1 MEVKVKKSVLFNL
14 LKKRL
19 SENRTYGDNPG
30 GNFVHPFD
38 INDGPIIPDSQMSTQ
53 LSTAAPP
60 VEDPEYV
67 PGTTRELRSSAERIA
82 QEVPSSEI
90 EYFYRL
96 LHKSLDATLD
106 RAQDQMI
113 SEAYTPGGFFD
124 DGQDERYRETT
135 YDEVDQTDDR
145 FDSEMGVHGAMEDVL
160 TDPLF
165 EEVAQ
170 KLKED
175 PYYDLT
181 DDVQRLSDMHGV
193 AYNQIESALQG
204 EYEMGSSTSGKLA
217 TTPTAPSKISKQ
229 TNIPKVDIGDDDELP
244 TLTDKEEEEV
254 DKEYDRRV
262 SAPGFAKKEP
272 AVVLPRSILKPA
284 IEPSYW
290 NDILKK
296 AKEES
301 LPTAK
306 IISQAVLDSM
316 DTISS
321 IIALEYAVKYGYG
334 GAGTDGA
341 LEVEGESSN
350 WEGILSNSIN
360 TGTSVGY
367 ALEIKKKTKEFWKPR
382 VVKFINKLG
391 SGNAGSLTQFSDKF
405 IELVNFV
412 YDGYEKMTGEPI
424 EKFLDSA
431 ADRTVDAILNHPIKG
446 LLTRNMSTD
455 SVTLLGKIIDQ
466 AFAAQLKKEPFNIS
480 NRKVFIARNPD
491 PEEKIIHAEKE
502 KTLFQAISDA
512 LVAYIIIQSKEFKSQ
527 SRKLDSDLENK
538 ERDAA
543 IQKIIENL
551 SDTEKLTYSQGQGT
565 ARINLSL
572 TKTDIA
578 RDVDAYVSAKFSE
591 ASLEKEEGELMSDED
606 FADLQSRLEDPN
618 MPEDEKKAAFTDEIA
633 SRIMQNDEGSSS
645 SFRDYDYRVLSRKQK
660 LAFDALKDDEA
671 SSEDVNYVNI
681 FNDIMSELAPTAEK
695 EIKEIESTGL
705 TKEELAQLKK
715 YTPYYTDQQVKELTS
730 DVIRAAASE
739 EVGISAV
746 TRIVYGMPEKVE
758 LEGQSDEVERPS
770 TRGGETLL
778 QDVASEDLEFLVD
791 SGAAGPS
798 IVRNIVGSI
807 MGKTLRGGGLQKIPD
822 LDFNKINKAIAIKVV
837 RSAVQVEKEMLKMT
851 AGEFSGVDLRQA
863 QDAAYVTATELGIK
877 ETKATFLEK
886 NMKDFQIKTIYP
898 FVGRV
903 KRMPD
908 FGKMNPAAK
917 NFVCWF
923 TAIADKNSGGASTM
937 EERKAT
943 AKEIFDKLLAAGD
956 QMINGKKADVR
967 GLTDKVDAGINSA
980 IQTEIEAIKMHSDK
994 TVRDLVKNPKQLR
1007 DVIIQAI
1014 GMHIQDMSI

>member
-14 LKKRL
+14 LKSKL
-19 SENRTYGDNPG
+19 TENRTYGDNPG

-38 INDGPIIPDSQMSTQ
+38 INDGPVIPDAQMATQ

-67 PGTTRELRSSAERIA
+67 PATMRELRAAAERIS
-82 QEVPSSEI
+82 QEVPSSQI
-90 EYFYRL
+90 EHFYRL
-96 LHKSLDATLD
+96 LHKSLDMSLD
-106 RAQDQMI
+106 RAEDAMI
-113 SEAYTPGGFFD
+113 NEAYTPGGFFD
-124 DGQDERYRETT
+124 DAEDDRYRETT
-135 YDEVDQTDDR
+135 YDEMEQTDDK
-145 FDSEMGVHGAMEDVL
+145 FDSEMGGYGAMEDVL
-160 TDPLF
+160 ADPLF
-165 EEVAQ
+165 TEVAE

-175 PYYDLT
+175 PYYDLM
-181 DDVQRLSDMHGV
+181 DDVQSLSDKYGV
-193 AYNQIESALQG
+193 PYDQIESSLQG
-204 EYEMGSSTSGKLA
+204 NYEMGSSTSGKLA
-217 TTPTAPSKISKQ
+217 TTPTAPSKIKRKTTTPVIDLSS
-229 TNIPKVDIGDDDELP
+229 DDELP
-244 TLTDKEEEEV
+244 ELTDDEADRMLADIS
-254 DKEYDRRV
+254 DKGEDLDRSEADSSR
-262 SAPGFAKKEP
+262 SK
-272 AVVLPRSILKPA
+272 VLSQN
-284 IEPSYW
+284 YW
-290 NDILKK
+290 NSLIKK
-296 AKEES
+296 VEDGEAFG
-301 LPTAK
+301 L
-306 IISQAVLDSM
+306 QAVSQSVIDSM
-316 DTISS
+316 D
-321 IIALEYAVKYGYG
+321 AVSRVIGTQHAAKFGYG
-334 GAGTDGA
+334 GAGT
-341 LEVEGESSN
+341 EESTSSEGEASS
-350 WEGILSNSIN
+350 WKGILNNEIN
-360 TGTSVGY
+360 TNDEVTY
-367 ALEIKKKTKEFWKPR
+367 KLPAKKKTEEFWKPR
-382 VVKFINKLG
+382 VIKFINKFGTG
-391 SGNAGSLTQFSDKF
+391 SAGTLSEVSGKF
-405 IELVNFV
+405 TELVNAGFSQ
-412 YDGYEKMTGEPI
+412 YEQSGLDI
-424 EKFLDSA
+424 VKFLSQVA
-431 ADRTVDAILNHPIKG
+431 NRVVESILYDPTYG
-446 LLTRNMSTD
+446 ALTRNVASTD
-455 SVTLLGKIIDQ
+455 SQALSKIIDTG
-466 AFAAQLKKEPFNIS
+466 FSAQIKKEPFSIP
-480 NRKVFIARNPD
+480 NRTVFTQRRLD
-491 PEEKIIHAEKE
+491 PNEKIEHAGEE
-502 KTLFQAISDA
+502 KTLKQAIIDA
-512 LVAYIIIQSKEFKSQ
+512 VVAYVIVKSDEFKLEKKDLSA
-527 SRKLDSDLENK
+527 DLENK
-538 ERDAA
+538 ERDKV
-543 IQKIIENL
+543 IQQIISRL
-551 SDTEKLTYSQGQGT
+551 SANDSFDFTQGRGNAKST
-565 ARINLSL
+565 FTIDKKN
-572 TKTDIA
+572 IME
-578 RDVDAYVSAKFSE
+578 DVTAYVDQKFEE
-591 ASLEKEEGELMSDED
+591 ANVEKEEAEFMPDED

-618 MPEDEKKAAFTDEIA
+618 MPEDEKKAALTDAIA
-633 SRIMQNDEGSSS
+633 SRIMQNNEGSSS

-837 RSAVQVEKEMLKMT
+837 RSAVQVEKEMLKMM

-923 TAIADKNSGGASTM
+923 TAISDKNSGGASTM

-943 AKEIFDKLLAAGD
+943 AKEIFDKLIDAGD
-956 QMINGKKADVR
+956 QMINGKKADVKAM
-967 GLTDKVDAGINSA
+967 TDKIDTGINSA
-980 IQTEIEAIKMHSDK
+980 IQTEVEAIKDYSDK
-994 TVRDLVKNPKQLR
+994 TVKSLVKNKKQMR

-1014 GMHIQDMSI
+1014 GMHIQDMSL